1 MIQNMNKVHKMALTA
16 ILAAIIFLLAFTPL
30 GYLSIGPIAATTV
43 QMPVIIGAALM
54 GPTTGAVLGFFF
66 GLSAIV
72 KVLTMPGADAFATA
86 ALAYGP
92 LQYLIVCI
100 GARIAMGWLSGLL
113 AVGLRKLP
121 FIKNPN
127 NVAVYGITGAAGA
140 LMNTVFYLGLLWL
153 LCAQVIST
161 QYGIDLSGV
170 GEFVMGTAVAA
181 GIPEAIA
188 SCVLVTA
195 VCKALTRV
203 MRRQVAL

>member
-1 MIQNMNKVHKMALTA
+1 
-16 ILAAIIFLLAFTPL
+16 
-30 GYLSIGPIAATTV
+30 
-43 QMPVIIGAALM
+43 
-54 GPTTGAVLGFFF
+54 
-66 GLSAIV
+66 
-72 KVLTMPGADAFATA
+72 
-86 ALAYGP
+86 
-92 LQYLIVCI
+92 
-100 GARIAMGWLSGLL
+100 
-113 AVGLRKLP
+113 
-121 FIKNPN
+121 
-127 NVAVYGITGAAGA
+127 
-140 LMNTVFYLGLLWL
+140 MNTVFYLGLLWL